1 MKSTMVQGAAVERV
15 TALARSGAVE
25 AEEALAKA
33 VDKADLARR
42 LGRSAG

>member
-1 MKSTMVQGAAVERV
+1 MLNESLAE
-15 TALARSGAVE
+15 LARSGTVE